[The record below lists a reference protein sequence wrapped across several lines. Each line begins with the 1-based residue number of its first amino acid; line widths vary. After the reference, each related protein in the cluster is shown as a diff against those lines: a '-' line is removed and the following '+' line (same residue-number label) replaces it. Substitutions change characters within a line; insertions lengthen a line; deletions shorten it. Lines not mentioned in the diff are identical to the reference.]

1 MSDRDKKHC
10 CDAQA
15 KIMDPAFRERDDLY
29 FKVIVRPKDR
39 WRVILCKH
47 GLQFIVQ
54 KRSAKTPNTGV
65 WAGKSYCTTRNG
77 LIDVC
82 SHLGL
87 LEDAHTEAVL
97 HALPDRAS
105 DTKIFHAS
113 SANPN
118 TGDI

>member
-1 MSDRDKKHC
+1 MSGRYKIQCSDI
-10 CDAQA
+10 QA
-15 KIMDPAFRERDDLY
+15 MSVDPAFRERDDLY
-29 FKVIVRPKDR
+29 IKVIVRPKDR

-54 KRSAKTPNTGV
+54 KRSAKTPNAGV
-65 WAGKSYCTTRNG
+65 WVGKSHCTTRVG

-97 HALPDRAS
+97 HALPDRAR
-105 DTKIFHAS
+105 DTKTFHAS

-118 TGDI
+118 IGDI

>member
-1 MSDRDKKHC
+1 MSDRDKNQC
-10 CDAQA
+10 CDTRA
-15 KIMDPAFRERDDLY
+15 KIVNPAFRERDDQY
-29 FKVIVRPKDR
+29 FKVIVRPNDR
-39 WRVILCKH
+39 WRVILCKY

-54 KRSAKTPNTGV
+54 KRSAKTPNAGV
-65 WAGKSYCTTRNG
+65 WAGKSYCTTRTG

-97 HALPDRAS
+97 HALPDKAS
-105 DTKIFHAS
+105 DTKIFHAPS
-113 SANPN
+113 SNPN

>member
-1 MSDRDKKHC
+1 MSGCNKNQCSDT
-10 CDAQA
+10 QA
-15 KIMDPAFRERDDLY
+15 MIVDPAFRERDDLY
-29 FKVIVRPKDR
+29 IKVIVRPKDR

-54 KRSAKTPNTGV
+54 KRSAKTPNAGV

-97 HALPDRAS
+97 HTLPNKAR

-113 SANPN
+113 SANRN

>member
-1 MSDRDKKHC
+1 MSGRNKNQC
-10 CDAQA
+10 RETQA
-15 KIMDPAFRERDDLY
+15 EVADPAFRERDDQY
-29 FKVIVRPKDR
+29 IKVIVRPKDR

-54 KRSAKTPNTGV
+54 KRSTKTPNVGV
-65 WAGKSYCTTRNG
+65 WAGKSYCTTRGG

-97 HALPDRAS
+97 NALPDRAS

-113 SANPN
+113 AANPN

>member
-1 MSDRDKKHC
+1 MGDRDKKHFW
-10 CDAQA
+10 DAQA
-15 KIMDPAFRERDDLY
+15 KVADPAFRERDDLY
-29 FKVIVRPKDR
+29 IKVIVRPKDR

-54 KRSAKTPNTGV
+54 KRSTKTPNAGV

-97 HALPDRAS
+97 NALPDRAS

-113 SANPN
+113 AANPN